1 MLKKSACIISPL
13 VFIGGMFFSHM
24 TSALGLG
31 EINSQSQLNEPL
43 RATIEVFGIEGLDV
57 NDLHVEIG
65 SQEDFDRLGVS
76 RDFILTT
83 LRFDVELKSQPAII
97 RVSTERPV
105 QEPFLNFVLSIQS
118 PKTQMLKEF
127 TILLSPP

>member
-1 MLKKSACIISPL
+1 VTFVGAL
-13 VFIGGMFFSHM
+13 FFCHLA
-24 TSALGLG
+24 SALGLG
-31 EINSQSQLNEPL
+31 EINPQSELNEPL
-43 RATIEVFGIEGLDV
+43 VATIEVFGTEGLDENELQV
-57 NDLHVEIG
+57 RIG

-83 LRFDVELKSQPAII
+83 LRFDVDLAAQPAVI

-105 QEPFLNFVLSIQS
+105 QEPFLNFVLDIQS

-127 TILLSPP
+127 TILLNPR